1 MPRRFGGC
9 RLSVCMTSPS
19 PRRSARILGE
29 PDTSSESPWN
39 QATFADP
46 FGPDGALG
54 RHPDQ
59 PGVEPGPGHPQE
71 SDHAC
76 HCEVALLHQHQLERL
91 PFVSEASWAKKSD
104 ALLGLQLSTGVE
116 PPASTSLTFS
126 FGEPCHRRCS
136 VIYGATSTRWN
147 DFSGG
152 QPGYTTSL
160 WSAHMDRDRRG
171 LSDGGSGRGVAG
183 GSPTSVVSE
192 HRARLFHLFG
202 AVVDL
207 PGAARRGG
215 QVAGSRCAGSVRF
228 LGMAA

>member
-76 HCEVALLHQHQLERL
+76 HCEVALLHQHQLERFL
-91 PFVSEASWAKKSD
+91 FVSEASWAKKSD
-104 ALLGLQLSTGVE
+104 AFFRKARSSFKSEFSLRSRSSSARSVSLS
-116 PPASTSLTFS
+116 PPWPASPAAALALKSCTHRPNVDSLMPSSLATVETVRPVLITSFTASSLYS
-126 FGEPCHRRCS
+126 GVNPRRVRPMMNILS
-136 VIYGATSTRWN
+136 YEVSTER
-147 DFSGG
+147 G
-152 QPGYTTSL
+152 QGQ
-160 WSAHMDRDRRG
+160 
-171 LSDGGSGRGVAG
+171 GV
-183 GSPTSVVSE
+183 
-192 HRARLFHLFG
+192 
-202 AVVDL
+202 
-207 PGAARRGG
+207 
-215 QVAGSRCAGSVRF
+215 
-228 LGMAA
+228 

>member
-1 MPRRFGGC
+1 MQMDAGRRRGAS
-9 RLSVCMTSPS
+9 RKTMLAANLITVTLLSLCVGLVL
-19 PRRSARILGE
+19 A
-29 PDTSSESPWN
+29 
-39 QATFADP
+39 
-46 FGPDGALG
+46 
-54 RHPDQ
+54 
-59 PGVEPGPGHPQE
+59 
-71 SDHAC
+71 
-76 HCEVALLHQHQLERL
+76 ALLL
-91 PFVSEASWAKKSD
+91 PFS
-104 ALLGLQLSTGVE
+104 GLPLSTGGE

-126 FGEPCHRRCS
+126 FGMPCHRRCS

-152 QPGYTTSL
+152 QPGYTTSW

-183 GSPTSVVSE
+183 GSPASVVSE

-202 AVVDL
+202 AVVDV

-215 QVAGSRCAGSVRF
+215 QVAGSRCAGSARF